1 MPLIKYSQKV
11 DITFSMTPF
20 EFIMHV
26 VWTHLVIFTIAKN
39 GQRVAHGVFITS
51 HVDNVLKV

>member
-11 DITFSMTPF
+11 NITFSMTPF

-39 GQRVAHGVFITS
+39 GQNGGTWGVYHFTC
-51 HVDNVLKV
+51 